1 MKDEWVKTMA
11 WNLKAFLLLIA
22 ALAIMVAT
30 SSCSRKVVSVVERDT
45 LTVVKT
51 DTILKDSVRIEKTKE
66 YVDRWRD
73 RLVVKNE
80 AGDTV
85 KDYVTEYVYI
95 DKESELTELVARYKS
110 RCDSLQRVANRNRE
124 VKESKPPSVW
134 SESKSLLLSLVVVG
148 AIYTMVRIYKKE

>member
-1 MKDEWVKTMA
+1 MKDEWVKTMV
-11 WNLKAFLLLIA
+11 WNRKAFLILIA

-45 LTVVKT
+45 LTVVKI
-51 DTILKDSVRIEKTKE
+51 DTILKDSVRVERTKE
-66 YVDRWRD
+66 YVDRWRNW
-73 RLVVKNE
+73 LVVKNE

-85 KDYVTEYVYI
+85 KDYRTEYVYV

-134 SESKSLLLSLVVVG
+134 SELKNLFLSLIVVG
-148 AIYTMVRIYKKE
+148 AIYTMVRFYKKE